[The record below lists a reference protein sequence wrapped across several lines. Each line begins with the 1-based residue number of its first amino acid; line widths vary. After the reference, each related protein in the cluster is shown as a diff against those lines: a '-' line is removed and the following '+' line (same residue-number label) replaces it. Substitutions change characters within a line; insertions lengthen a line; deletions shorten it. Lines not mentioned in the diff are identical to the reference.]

1 MPGTVFVGAE
11 RHRVQIYRTADGLMG
26 KCACPGGCGAIP
38 DAVRAVQIMVEAWE
52 RTPRTRVYAGIELD
66 SRLDPVAEEQRARRP
81 YDGLARAM
89 CEADL
94 VPMNVPRCPA
104 SCPQEV
110 TARIEAD
117 RDQSTDAFHLAMYVG
132 AALLVAGA
140 LVNAVGI
147 SNEAAL
153 EATRR
158 RTPMTTI

>member
-1 MPGTVFVGAE
+1 MVAPLTTALMTSVPVRNSGVASAVNNAISRVGPQLAGAVIFVAITASFYSGMAARLPGTDPSDPAF
-11 RHRVQIYRTADGLMG
+11 RHDY
-26 KCACPGGCGAIP
+26 
-38 DAVRAVQIMVEAWE
+38 
-52 RTPRTRVYAGIELD
+52 
-66 SRLDPVAEEQRARRP
+66 S
-81 YDGLARAM
+81 
-89 CEADL
+89 
-94 VPMNVPRCPA
+94 PMNVSRCPGP
-104 SCPQEV
+104 CPQELTV
-110 TARIEAD
+110 RIEAD